1 MRGKGQGC
9 KRPYNAPGITHAHAG
24 KRPPLHYLGVFA
36 KVAGVMT
43 QFCDDTTCAVAV
55 SDAEGVSLYEAE
67 NAYAYEVHVLKVP
80 EGYERVTDNFV
91 MEANG
96 GEIEVTLKKAA

>member
-1 MRGKGQGC
+1 M
-9 KRPYNAPGITHAHAG
+9 
-24 KRPPLHYLGVFA
+24 
-36 KVAGVMT
+36 
-43 QFCDDTTCAVAV
+43 AV